1 MPQLISRRIFVVLAL
16 TIALPL
22 LSQTSK
28 SKSESKS
35 PHTKIEAA
43 GSEKVDLNTASK
55 AELES
60 LPGIG
65 AASAK
70 KIIAARPYSSVA
82 DLSRA
87 GIAPKTVQK
96 INALVVV
103 SGNPAVAAPPIG
115 SKSSTPS
122 SSVTGSGPS
131 TQSEKTKTKES
142 VAQAPPQKGMVWVN
156 LDSGVYHK
164 EGARWYGK
172 TKNGKFMN
180 EADAIKAGYRSAKR

>member
-60 LPGIG
+60 LLNFMVEHHLEPVIDQILPMKEARTGFARMVAG
-65 AASAK
+65 DVFG
-70 KIIAARPYSSVA
+70 KIVFS
-82 DLSRA
+82 L
-87 GIAPKTVQK
+87 
-96 INALVVV
+96 
-103 SGNPAVAAPPIG
+103 
-115 SKSSTPS
+115 
-122 SSVTGSGPS
+122 
-131 TQSEKTKTKES
+131 
-142 VAQAPPQKGMVWVN
+142 
-156 LDSGVYHK
+156 
-164 EGARWYGK
+164 
-172 TKNGKFMN
+172 
-180 EADAIKAGYRSAKR
+180 